1 MSLNSP
7 LESLQR
13 TPSISQLGRAPSFK
27 SLGGS
32 ALSRTTS
39 LSGFGR
45 TTSAASNHGGARV
58 GGIGRTVS
66 AERSHGGVPPPL
78 PKETF
83 QEGDFVTISAHE
95 NEAYVGMTGR
105 VLSPEPRQ
113 RRIEVEVFLE
123 GDSEGR
129 KVRGSPL
136 SQNCTMARV
145 LKDPQPYPAHPKPL
159 SRKSCTAGCNA
170 TEAGKSQAPGGRRGA
185 PEVVEGAGEDGG
197 S

>member
-7 LESLQR
+7 LDSLQR
-13 TPSISQLGRAPSFK
+13 TPSISQLGRAPSFRN
-27 SLGGS
+27 LGGS

-45 TTSAASNHGGARV
+45 TTSAAGGF
-58 GGIGRTVS
+58 GRTVS
-66 AERSHGGVPPPL
+66 AERSHGAPPPL

-129 KVRGSPL
+129 KVRGSPPW
-136 SQNCTMARV
+136 QKHMMACAR
-145 LKDPQPYPAHPKPL
+145 PYKIPSPARHTSNSEL
-159 SRKSCTAGCNA
+159 
-170 TEAGKSQAPGGRRGA
+170 
-185 PEVVEGAGEDGG
+185 
-197 S
+197 